1 MFERVGRSL
10 QVKKADI
17 PRTRGMLDILLK
29 GIILAAFGAALVSA
43 GSEIFG
49 GKEGQLALAALEV
62 GLIVVIGVLIYLNQH
77 GQTWWVTHVTLL
89 VVTIFVSVGTPP
101 GWLLASPEF
110 MIYFLPVAAAALLVG
125 PVASGVWAAVETVAI
140 LVRWLLMARLGV
152 AVDYVPLLLGIVV
165 LYMVTLVVWL
175 FGRNLEQANVDLRQR
190 AIQVQ
195 ASAEVGRAIT
205 SILEPVALL
214 EEAVG
219 QIYDRFGFQYVAVFL
234 ADEGEGREGDC
245 RGGRPTG
252 RPYGVEGDVPAGG
265 RPTGRPYGVGV
276 CTLLTERGEPVRQML
291 PRVSYE
297 AFDLVARVMQ
307 LDEASLSSDSE
318 MALVLAT
325 GKRRV
330 GVLDIQKG
338 SGATFSQEEGTFL
351 SGLAVQ
357 IAMAWESAWLFEQL
371 RGRAEE
377 MARLNEELQEASEQT
392 RRRAEQL
399 AASAQVARAIA
410 SVRDLDELL
419 VQVTRSIGQQFGFYH
434 VGVFLVD
441 ETRRY
446 AVLRAANSQGGQRM
460 LARRHKLLV
469 GEQGIVGDVI
479 NTGQPRVVL
488 DVSVGAVH
496 IANPDLPETRSE
508 MALPLM
514 SGKQI
519 IGALDVQS
527 TEVDAFP
534 EEDVLVLRT
543 LADQVAI
550 AIENIRNLEETRQA
564 LEQVRASQR
573 IYLRESWRGFL
584 QSESSLQR
592 TFRHATA
599 GVSLSAQ
606 VPAEVET
613 ALRQGEVVAKA
624 TSEGAILA
632 IPVARRGETVGVLSV
647 QDAQPGRVWTEE
659 EIALAKG
666 VSRQM
671 AVALDNARLL
681 EHTQAL
687 AQREQLTGQITG
699 KIRVAGEVEDI
710 IAVTAKELGRV
721 LGVSRAIVRL
731 DVGSNSGE

>member
-10 QVKKADI
+10 QVKEADI
-17 PRTRGMLDILLK
+17 PRTRRMLDILLK
-29 GIILAAFGAALVSA
+29 GIALAALGAALVSA

-62 GLIVVIGVLIYLNQH
+62 GLIVVLGVLIYLNQH

-140 LVRWLLMARLGV
+140 LVRWPLVARLGV
-152 AVDYVPLLLGIVV
+152 AVDYVPLFLGIVV
-165 LYMVTLVVWL
+165 LYVVTLVVWL
-175 FGRNLEQANVDLRQR
+175 FGRNLEQANVDLRQH

-195 ASAEVGRAIT
+195 ASAEVGRTIT

-214 EEAVG
+214 EEAVE
-219 QIYDRFGFQYVAVFL
+219 QIYDRFNFQYVAVFL
-234 ADEGEGREGDC
+234 ADEGEGEEGDR
-245 RGGRPTG
+245 RGGR
-252 RPYGVEGDVPAGG
+252 PAGG
-265 RPTGRPYGVGV
+265 RPTGRPYGMGV
-276 CTLLTERGEPVRQML
+276 CTLLAERGEPVRQML
-291 PRVSYE
+291 SQVSYE

-307 LDEASLSSDSE
+307 LDEAFLASDSE

-325 GKRRV
+325 GKRKV
-330 GVLDIQKG
+330 GVLDIQKE
-338 SGATFSQEEGTFL
+338 SGATFSQGEETFL

-357 IAMAWESAWLFEQL
+357 IAMAWESAWLVEQL

-377 MARLNEELQEASEQT
+377 MARLNEELQAAGEQT

-419 VQVTRSIGQQFGFYH
+419 VQVTRSISQQFGFYH

-460 LARRHKLLV
+460 LARRHKLRV

-479 NTGQPRVVL
+479 NMGLPRIVS
-488 DVSVGAVH
+488 DVSIGAVH

-514 SGKQI
+514 SGKQV

-527 TEVDAFP
+527 MEVDAFP
-534 EEDVLVLRT
+534 EEDVSVLRT

-573 IYLRESWRGFL
+573 IYLREAWRGFL

-599 GVSLSAQ
+599 GVSLPAQ
-606 VPAEVET
+606 VPAEVEM

-624 TSEGAILA
+624 TSEGAILV

-659 EIALAKG
+659 EVALAKG
-666 VSRQM
+666 VSRQL

-710 IAVTAKELGRV
+710 IAVAAKELGRV

-731 DVGSNSGE
+731 DVG